1 MQAVDDA
8 HNDYNISTMLDISGH
23 IWQGRT
29 GVKPFW
35 QTAIVDILG
44 DVSKRLKTGAVLGL
58 FLGE

>member
-1 MQAVDDA
+1 VQAVDAA
-8 HNDYNISTMLDISGH
+8 HNDYNISTMLDISD

-44 DVSKRLKTGAVLGL
+44 DASKRLKTGAVLGL